1 MGQLFVRAKLENL
14 GDVDTRK
21 RGLLLP
27 EEVRAVEVPDALV
40 DTAISGLLLPKRL
53 IAQLG
58 LRHYRTRHGSDV
70 GTTMPIA
77 MPSAVW
83 LTIDGRGCALDVIEV
98 ADDQPVSIGQ
108 LPLRAL
114 GLVVDGDGQRL
125 IGKPAHG
132 GKHIPGAR

>member
-14 GDVDTRK
+14 GDVDTHK
-21 RGLLLP
+21 RGLLP
-27 EEVRAVEVPDALV
+27 AEQVRAVAVPDALV
-40 DTAISGLLLPKRL
+40 DTKISGLLLPKRL
-53 IAQLG
+53 IKQLG

-70 GTTMPIA
+70 GTATPIA

-83 LTIDGRGCALDVIEV
+83 LTIDGRGCALDIIEV

-114 GLVVDGDGQRL
+114 GLAVDPDGQRL
-125 IGKPAHG
+125 VGKPSQSE
-132 GKHIPGAR
+132 KHIPRTC